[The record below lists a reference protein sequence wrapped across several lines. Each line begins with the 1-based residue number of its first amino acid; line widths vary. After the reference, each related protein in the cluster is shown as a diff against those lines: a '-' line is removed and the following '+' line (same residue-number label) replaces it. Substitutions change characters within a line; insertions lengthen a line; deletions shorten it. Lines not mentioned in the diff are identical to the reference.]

1 MEEGL
6 ERFKETEVVDNF
18 KETVFYRNNQIR
30 QLQDEFTY
38 APMHKVCT
46 GFRQAKKKKKSQH
59 EPGEVSRQSH
69 PSGGV
74 AESDSFFGKERLFMM
89 RPLVGHPL
97 FREGWTP

>member
-46 GFRQAKKKKKSQH
+46 GFRQAKKKKN
-59 EPGEVSRQSH
+59 
-69 PSGGV
+69 PSMNQ
-74 AESDSFFGKERLFMM
+74 ER
-89 RPLVGHPL
+89 
-97 FREGWTP
+97 